1 MNISL
6 TDIEYFPKLSE
17 ETACFSGILCIDNK
31 PVARVRNHGI
41 GGANSYNPIGQ
52 LDEYTINKNL
62 LIQAK
67 KWAVTLEPKIFQEY
81 NIAVANEL
89 DFVVET
95 DYSKFYNFDYL
106 KHYYCRID
114 SAGIG
119 VDY

>member
-31 PVARVRNHGI
+31 PVARVRNHGT
-41 GGANSYNPIGQ
+41 GGANSYNPVGQ
-52 LDEYTINKNL
+52 LDDYTINKNL

-81 NIAVANEL
+81 NITVANEL
-89 DFVVET
+89 DFIVEDLFEKWFTDTKQNVVSFNE
-95 DYSKFYNFDYL
+95 
-106 KHYYCRID
+106 
-114 SAGIG
+114 
-119 VDY
+119 